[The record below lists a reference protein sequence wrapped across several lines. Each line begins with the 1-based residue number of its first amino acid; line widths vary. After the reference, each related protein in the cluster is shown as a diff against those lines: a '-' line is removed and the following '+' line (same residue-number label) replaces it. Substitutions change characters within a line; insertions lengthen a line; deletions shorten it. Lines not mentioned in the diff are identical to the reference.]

1 MKYAVLSISGSQFL
15 VEEGQTLTVSS
26 LDLKEKEKSSTDQVL
41 LIVNDDKVEIGKP
54 LVKNASIEFEVL
66 KNYQGQKVIS
76 FRYKGKSRYR
86 KTRGF
91 RSQLTDIKILKIV
104 NSLKKENK

>member
-1 MKYAVLSISGSQFL
+1 MKYAVISISGSQFL

-26 LDLKEKEKSSTDQVL
+26 LNLKEKEKSSTDQVL

-54 LVKNASIEFEVL
+54 VIKNASIEFEVI
-66 KNYQGQKVIS
+66 KNYQGKKVTT

-86 KTRGF
+86 KTSGF
-91 RSQLTDIKILKIV
+91 HSQLTDIKILKIK
-104 NSLKKENK
+104 N